1 MSMACKR
8 RVLVVEDE
16 ALVAMDVESI
26 LREAGCEVVGPA
38 ASVDEAL
45 RLRCEGLDATV
56 LDVNLGGTM
65 SYQVADALVAATCPS
80 CGLTGHSPSVLPQ
93 RHRDRPVVSKP
104 YLDRVLLD
112 VLSAT
117 APAGPA
123 AQA

>member
-45 RLRCEGLDATV
+45 RLCCEGLDATV
-56 LDVNLGGTM
+56 LDVNLGDTM
-65 SYQVADALVAATCPS
+65 SYQVADALVAADVPFVW
-80 CGLTGHSPSVLPQ
+80 LTGHSPSVLPQ

-104 YLDRVLLD
+104 YLARVLLD